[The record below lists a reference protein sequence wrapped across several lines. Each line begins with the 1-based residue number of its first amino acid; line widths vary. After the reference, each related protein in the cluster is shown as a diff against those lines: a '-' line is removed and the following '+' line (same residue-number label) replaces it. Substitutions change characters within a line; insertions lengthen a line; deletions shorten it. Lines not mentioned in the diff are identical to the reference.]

1 MLLASYMAGYQH
13 SMCVGRSRCCRV
25 HAHACDM
32 KLFRVLPLPKPFT
45 GSDLWVSF
53 QNRGLWLVS
62 SKTKEDMDELCER
75 GLTVEAD
82 RRLWKKTPLLIPSNP
97 ETFTPLSREKIKYFH
112 RISEKHKIHAGGALC
127 NSYNINLDWRI
138 LSTSPK
144 LQSTNEVGFKVCR
157 L

>member
-45 GSDLWVSF
+45 GSDLWVST

-62 SKTKEDMDELCER
+62 SKTEEDMDGLCER

-82 RRLWKKTPLLIPSNP
+82 RRLWKTPLLSRRTRKRSLLYPRKRSRSSTEFVKNP
-97 ETFTPLSREKIKYFH
+97 NSRRRSLMQQLAI
-112 RISEKHKIHAGGALC
+112 I
-127 NSYNINLDWRI
+127 
-138 LSTSPK
+138 
-144 LQSTNEVGFKVCR
+144 
-157 L
+157 